1 MIIVYHFK
9 SWWKCNQWC
18 SEVDGGWWRWS
29 WLSDFNRIADED
41 LGQEKE
47 EESEDEAEEAS
58 VYKPDSRL

>member
-1 MIIVYHFK
+1 
-9 SWWKCNQWC
+9 
-18 SEVDGGWWRWS
+18 VDGGWWRWS